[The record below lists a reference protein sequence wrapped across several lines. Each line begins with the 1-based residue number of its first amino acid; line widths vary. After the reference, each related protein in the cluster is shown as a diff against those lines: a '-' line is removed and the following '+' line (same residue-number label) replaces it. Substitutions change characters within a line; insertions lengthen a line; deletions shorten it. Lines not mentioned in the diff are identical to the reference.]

1 MFFKKA
7 TLKISQNS
15 QESCSESLLKKV
27 VGDEDL
33 YGYQK
38 ETPTPTQ
45 LLKIFKDIYFKKDLQ
60 IAASK
65 FCLS

>member
-1 MFFKKA
+1 MFFKKT

-38 ETPTPTQ
+38 EF
-45 LLKIFKDIYFKKDLQ
+45 LKIFKSFKEFLKVFKD
-60 IAASK
+60 SVFK
-65 FCLS
+65 NF